1 MHLTYAKMLA
11 IVVHENMKLGDNTLN
26 NERLALVNTKFQPK
40 YLRIVA
46 LILLPYNVALILLPY
61 NISIILKLKGHMKG
75 RLILK
80 ILDFKKIYR
89 AV

>member
-46 LILLPYNVALILLPY
+46 LILLPYN
-61 NISIILKLKGHMKG
+61 ISIILKLKGHIKG
-75 RLILK
+75 RLILR
-80 ILDFKKIYR
+80 ILN
-89 AV
+89 

>member
-26 NERLALVNTKFQPK
+26 NEMLALVNTKFQPK
-40 YLRIVA
+40 YLR
-46 LILLPYNVALILLPY
+46 NVALILLPY

-75 RLILK
+75 RLILR
-80 ILDFKKIYR
+80 ILNFKKNLSSGLKTIC
-89 AV
+89 